1 MRRYIRNSAIA
12 ILATLTVS
20 STGAQEQ
27 RVLSPAGHSAVQIGG
42 THDVQYGTV
51 GGKWIDVFY
60 GRPIKRGR
68 DLFGPP
74 DWAAMLNDGA
84 DVWRAGAN
92 QSTRLVTELPL
103 LIDGTWV
110 EPGEYTL
117 FVSLSND
124 VWVFIVSTWSAME
137 HYDYERKDALFGAYD
152 YTPDRDVL
160 RTPMQLDTLP
170 HAFEQLSWQF
180 LDIDDDGGRLALFW
194 DTKMASVTFSFS
206 E

>member
-1 MRRYIRNSAIA
+1 MNTLKVFVLFVAC
-12 ILATLTVS
+12 ILFVS
-20 STGAQEQ
+20 VGNAQE
-27 RVLSPAGHSAVQIGG
+27 RMLSPRGQASTQVAGSWNADGKYQ
-42 THDVQYGTV
+42 